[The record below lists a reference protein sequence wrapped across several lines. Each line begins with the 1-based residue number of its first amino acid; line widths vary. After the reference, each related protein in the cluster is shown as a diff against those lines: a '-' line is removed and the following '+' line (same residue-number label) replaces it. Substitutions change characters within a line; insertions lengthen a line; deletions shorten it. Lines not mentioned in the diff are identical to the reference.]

1 MEALPNPVKI
11 VEECRVGPMPPALSA
26 PGSLPLTIFD
36 LLWLRFPSSLVIQR
50 LFFYELPPHLGTA
63 AAFSETVLPKL
74 KQSLSLT
81 LQTWTLLAGNLAWPQ
96 SSDKP
101 LIQYS
106 DGDAVSLTV
115 AEYGADFHRLSDKSS
130 FREATEYHSHLPDL
144 PSSHARVPVLALQ
157 VTLFPNSGFSV
168 GYSAHHVVV
177 DGKTL
182 SMFMNSWASIC
193 SSSNSM
199 ADQPFYG
206 RAFLSEDQERA
217 MLNRVLDQG
226 GPNNKSVMLM
236 DLKSPGDAAFVTFQL
251 TRANIETLKNW
262 VRARLDRNQQTD
274 VHLSN
279 FTAISAF
286 VWVCLIKLHGM
297 RGGEKAQLMF
307 AADCRGRLDPPVPST
322 YFGNCVVGCCATAD
336 VDGLLGEDGVA
347 MAAKVIGEAIDDL
360 KHADLKAAQ
369 DLIFGRASTPTS
381 LDKVFTIAGSPR
393 FEFYKV
399 DFGWGRPRKVEVIS
413 IDRTGALSLS
423 DSGDGTAIVEI
434 GLAPKK
440 DKVADFASLFASG
453 LEAFARP

>member
-1 MEALPNPVKI
+1 MEAPPNPVKI
-11 VEECRVGPMPPALSA
+11 VEVCRVGPMPPASSA
-26 PGSLPLTIFD
+26 PSSLPLTVFD
-36 LLWLRFPSSLVIQR
+36 LPWLRFPPAQR

-63 AAFSETVLPKL
+63 AAFSETLLPRL

-81 LQTWTLLAGNLAWPQ
+81 LQTWILLAGNLTWPQ

-115 AEYGADFHRLSDKSS
+115 AESRADFHHLSDKSS
-130 FREATEYHSHLPDL
+130 FREATEYRSHLPDL
-144 PSSHARVPVLALQ
+144 PSSHVRVPVLALQ

-168 GYSAHHVVV
+168 GYSAHHAVV

-182 SMFMNSWASIC
+182 TMFMNAWASIC

-217 MLNRVLDQG
+217 MLNELLNQG
-226 GPNNKSVMLM
+226 GPNNKSLMLM
-236 DLKSPGDAAFVTFQL
+236 LKSPGDAAFVTSQL

-262 VRARLDRNQQTD
+262 IRARLERNQQTD

-297 RGGEKAQLMF
+297 RGDEKVRLLF
-307 AADCRGRLDPPVPST
+307 AADCRARLDPPLPST

-347 MAAKVIGEAIDDL
+347 MAAKVIGEAVDGL
-360 KHADLKAAQ
+360 RHADLKGAQ
-369 DLIFGRASTPTS
+369 DLIFGRPSSPIS
-381 LDKVFTIAGSPR
+381 VDKVFTIAGSSR

-399 DFGWGRPRKVEVIS
+399 DFGWGRPRKVEVTS
-413 IDRTGALSLS
+413 IDRTGAFSLS

-440 DKVADFASLFASG
+440 DKVAGFASLFASG
-453 LEAFARP
+453 LEAFGRP